1 MFKASILV
9 EAGNWKKEV
18 PGIEKILNKNFK
30 KIFSSLKSLTI
41 KISKCPYC

>member
-30 KIFSSLKSLTI
+30 KNI
-41 KISKCPYC
+41 